1 MKRRDVSKIVLLD
14 DVGCGTIRVV
24 MVLFGNILQVLE
36 RAAVVVIGF
45 ASFIVSDTV
54 MVQTDCHHTIVMM
67 MRNRCVRKHTELRQ
81 NDHPQSKT
89 GLHRCNRKRGK
100 YTPSIVLEAGLE
112 PAQPVKVKGF

>member
-1 MKRRDVSKIVLLD
+1 MKRWDVSKIDLLD
-14 DVGCGTIRVV
+14 NPDCGTIRVV

-54 MVQTDCHHTIVMM
+54 MVQTDSHHTIVMM

-81 NDHPQSKT
+81 NDHPQSET
-89 GLHRCNRKRGK
+89 GLHRLG
-100 YTPSIVLEAGLE
+100 I
-112 PAQPVKVKGF
+112 

>member
-24 MVLFGNILQVLE
+24 MILFGNILQVLE

-54 MVQTDCHHTIVMM
+54 MVQTDSHHTIVMM

-81 NDHPQSKT
+81 NDHPQSET
-89 GLHRCNRKRGK
+89 GLHRLGTGDRPRMNRGQTPFIK
-100 YTPSIVLEAGLE
+100 YFLGEIYCL
-112 PAQPVKVKGF
+112 